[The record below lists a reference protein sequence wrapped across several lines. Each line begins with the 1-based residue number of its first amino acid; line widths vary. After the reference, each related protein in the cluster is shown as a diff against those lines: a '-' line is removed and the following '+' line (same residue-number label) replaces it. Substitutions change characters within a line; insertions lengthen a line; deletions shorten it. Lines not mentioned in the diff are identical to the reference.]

1 MKGGPEGEQRSGD
14 AAGGV
19 RPALAAPAAH
29 DDLAAAALVRW
40 MYSRNRS
47 GSGGAN
53 FSSASSYFKV
63 LGGFFVR
70 GVTPKPGGARR
81 IAVGRALALTDYPL
95 RAELG

>member
-19 RPALAAPAAH
+19 RPAFAASAAH
-29 DDLAAAALVRW
+29 DDLDGRGFSPTDVFAESLR
-40 MYSRNRS
+40 

-63 LGGFFVR
+63 LGGFFRR
-70 GVTPKPGGARR
+70 GPPKPGEPDVV
-81 IAVGRALALTDYPL
+81 AVEGVALTDYPL